1 MTDTVATMLTAFP
14 DTFVREVASVR
25 DAGAVIVGPDPGLR
39 EFRRDPRTALAAVSA
54 TLRELW
60 RNAPAPGRIAW
71 CASGDSGTGLDA
83 FEVSAVLGRFMS
95 IERLQQTESA
105 GEKHVVAIGTLREET
120 IALSVIVP
128 ASAAT
133 ESIVGWFD
141 AMARQRAPILAW
153 LTAGTAATLSGDTR
167 AVEVARGFL
176 SGAGAMGLLVPADR
190 TAGALADPET
200 QVTPFERL
208 AGRRPAIVRF
218 AAPETIESSALHR
231 FMRITGARADASF
244 SSADDRSAPGRPE
257 RHGPYTHSAPYRPQ
271 PFDLRVPLAR
281 ADDRAWFELP
291 HVPVAAPTLGPWW
304 MQRQGPS
311 DAVLADLLDAARMEA
326 FFRLSR
332 VSWPDERRYPEVR
345 VYNWPSPAPASR
357 VTLFDGGELTAGAA
371 ADLFAAVSG
380 LAADAGPRMRVVTPD
395 DLLQL
400 AEREVS
406 TRYATSTG
414 DAITL
419 QGEAHGYLAR
429 VPHEAPLRG
438 DYADFARFVP
448 AELGDALELGSG
460 YGALAWAL
468 APRARRYTCLDLD
481 RRMFEAL
488 RPDLH
493 QAGVVADMHQLPF
506 GDDTFDSVIANN
518 VLEHLYDPLAG
529 LTEILRVLRPG
540 GRLLALVPFDALNN
554 RHELPAHHWKID
566 ETGLR
571 QALAASGFLID
582 RLDLVDIYA
591 LGVPGA
597 FPTCF
602 GLEGKFDALKPGGGA
617 YAAPRAAL
625 APMPGVAAP
634 DTHRQLAGRLLPSVR
649 EIVGFER
656 WAGRR
661 VLAVGSD
668 ASDVDEFAAFGANVT
683 RVAPDTDRWPVAD
696 SSVDLVYAFLTLPR
710 APLASTVAE
719 IRRVL
724 APGGVV
730 VAGFRNRNGLRY
742 LARVRSYF
750 GSACDLGAVAGRDA
764 LVQLA
769 DDDGARFDDEY
780 VSAEQIE
787 RAFPGFTTREVVVR
801 NLTRDDL
808 AGADAAVDDRKFW
821 QWLAAVCGRFV
832 VLRAVK

>member
-14 DTFVREVASVR
+14 DAFVLEIASVR
-25 DAGAVIVGPDPGLR
+25 DAGAVIVGPDPALR
-39 EFRRDPRTALAAVSA
+39 EFRRDPRAALAAVSA

-60 RNAPAPGRIAW
+60 RNAPPPGRVAW
-71 CASGDSGTGLDA
+71 CVSGDRGTGLDA

-95 IERLQQTESA
+95 IEHLQQ
-105 GEKHVVAIGTLREET
+105 GETKGDKHVIAIGTLREES

-128 ASAAT
+128 ARAA
-133 ESIVGWFD
+133 ESVVEWLD
-141 AMARQRAPILAW
+141 AMTRQRAPVLAW
-153 LTAGTAATLSGDTR
+153 ISTDNAATMAGEPGAIESVRAFVSG
-167 AVEVARGFL
+167 G
-176 SGAGAMGLLVPADR
+176 GAMGLLVPADR
-190 TAGALADPET
+190 TADALADPEA
-200 QVTPFERL
+200 QVAPFAR
-208 AGRRPAIVRF
+208 ATGARPAFVRF
-218 AAPETIESSALHR
+218 AGPDTIPSPALHR
-231 FMRITGARADASF
+231 FMAMTGARVDTSF
-244 SSADDRSAPGRPE
+244 SSVDDRAAPARPE

-281 ADDRAWFELP
+281 AADRAWVELP
-291 HVPVAAPTLGPWW
+291 HVPVTAPTLGTWW

-311 DAVLADLLDAARMEA
+311 DDVLAELLDAARMEA

-332 VSWPDERRYPEVR
+332 VSPADERRYPDVR

-371 ADLFAAVSG
+371 ADLFAAVSR

-406 TRYATSTG
+406 TRYAASTG

-448 AELGDALELGSG
+448 ATIGDALELGSG
-460 YGALAWAL
+460 YGVLAWTL

-493 QAGVVADMHQLPF
+493 QAGVVADMHRLPF
-506 GDDTFDSVIANN
+506 GDDTFDSIIANN

-529 LTEILRVLRPG
+529 LMEVHRVLRPG

-571 QALAASGFLID
+571 QALAASGFRIN
-582 RLDLVDIYA
+582 RLEVVDIYA

-602 GLEGKFDALKPGGGA
+602 GLEGKFDAVKAGDTPDRVPSLNAGPEPAGTRAVGA
-617 YAAPRAAL
+617 DGP
-625 APMPGVAAP
+625 
-634 DTHRQLAGRLLPSVR
+634 LAGRLLPSVR

-668 ASDVDEFAAFGANVT
+668 PGDVGEFAHFGANVT

-696 SSVDLVYAFLTLPR
+696 GSADLVYAFLTLPR
-710 APLASTVAE
+710 APLASTAAE
-719 IRRVL
+719 IHRVL

-742 LARVRSYF
+742 LSRVQSYF

-780 VSAEQIE
+780 VSADEIE
-787 RAFPGFTTREVVVR
+787 RAFLGFTTRDVVVR
-801 NLTRDDL
+801 NLTPDDL
-808 AGADAAVDDRKFW
+808 RGDDAAVYDRKFW